1 MEMCAIMPGVTPL
14 TNRRRSLRL
23 STQVL
28 VLLLGILLISAIV
41 DAVLTYREIRADMDR
56 QAGETS
62 LRIARSVAADSAIV
76 NGFAAPDPARA
87 IDPIAETVRGATG
100 STFIVVTDRRGIRVA
115 HPDRALIGTSL
126 LNDPGESPAAVLSG
140 ATYVGVQN
148 GSLGRS
154 MRAKVPIRDG
164 AGQVIGLVS
173 VGTLE
178 DTVSSQLRSRLP
190 STFVPPLL
198 ALALVVIG
206 TLLLTRRIKR
216 QTYGL
221 EPAEITAILEH
232 REAMLH
238 SIAEGVITL
247 DLTDH
252 ITLVNDE
259 AERLLGIDRA
269 DAVGRRLA
277 EIAPA
282 GRVRDV
288 LSGRVPGRDEI
299 ILLGPRILVVNHM
312 PVEVRGRPVGAV
324 ITLRDRTELEGLLRE
339 LDDTRSLAD
348 ALRSQEHEFANRLHV
363 IGGLIELGRHDD
375 AVEFINHTSVLH
387 QTLAAQLVD
396 GVSDPIL
403 SALLLGK
410 AAVAGERGITLSVS
424 AVGELPADLDD
435 PQGLV
440 TVLGNLIDNALESV
454 AQAGGGVTRDGRV
467 EVGIAARTDV
477 LEITVHDT
485 GPGIDESLTE
495 EIFRHGFTTKVAHA
509 DNRRRGIGLALVSR
523 EVRGRGGRIEVRNV
537 DGALFTVT
545 IPLRRDAMDAVEDR
559 PGTAVRESA
568 EQ

>member
-1 MEMCAIMPGVTPL
+1 
-14 TNRRRSLRL
+14 LRL

-28 VLLLGILLISAIV
+28 VLLLGILLISAVV
-41 DAVLTYREIRADMDR
+41 DAVLTYREIRSDMDR
-56 QAGETS
+56 QAGQTS
-62 LRIARSVAADSAIV
+62 LRIAQSVATDRTIV

-87 IDPIAETVRGATG
+87 IDPVAETIRRATG
-100 STFIVVTDRRGIRVA
+100 ATFIVIASHQGIRYS
-115 HPDRALIGTSL
+115 HPDSALIGTSL
-126 LNDPGESPAAVLSG
+126 LNDPGENPAAVLSG
-140 ATYVGVQN
+140 NSYVGVQT

-154 MRAKVPIRDG
+154 MRAKVPVHDG
-164 AGQVIGLVS
+164 AGRVIGLVS

-178 DTVSSQLRSRLP
+178 DTVSSQLLSRLP

-198 ALALVVIG
+198 ALALAVAG
-206 TLLLTRRIKR
+206 TVLLTHRIKR

-247 DLTDH
+247 DLSEH
-252 ITLVNDE
+252 ITMINDE
-259 AERLLGIDRA
+259 AQRLLGTERA
-269 DAVGRRLA
+269 DVLGHRLA
-277 EIAPA
+277 EVAPA
-282 GRVRDV
+282 GRVLDV
-288 LSGRVPGRDEI
+288 LGGHVPGRDEI
-299 ILLGPRILVVNHM
+299 ILLGERILVVNHM

-339 LDDTRSLAD
+339 LDDSRSLAD
-348 ALRSQEHEFANRLHV
+348 ALRSQEHEFANRLHA
-363 IGGLIELGRHDD
+363 IGGLIELGRYDD

-387 QTLAAQLVD
+387 QQLAAQLVD

-424 AVGELPADLDD
+424 TAGELPAGLDD

-454 AQAGGGVTRDGRV
+454 AQAGGSTRDGRV
-467 EVGIAARTDV
+467 EVGITTRTGI

-485 GPGIDESLTE
+485 GPGVDESLAE
-495 EIFRHGFTTKVAHA
+495 EIFRHGFTTKVAHT

-523 EVRGRGGRIEVRNV
+523 EVHTRGGHIAVRNA

-545 IPLRRDAMDAVEDR
+545 IPLPTPAPIGGSVTSEA
-559 PGTAVRESA
+559 TSESA
-568 EQ
+568 AQ

>member
-1 MEMCAIMPGVTPL
+1 MRYHAVVTPL
-14 TNRRRSLRL
+14 TTRRRSLRL

-28 VLLLGILLISAIV
+28 VLLLGILLISAVV
-41 DAVLTYREIRADMDR
+41 DAVLTYREIRSDMDR
-56 QAGETS
+56 QAGQNS
-62 LRIARSVAADSAIV
+62 LRIARSVATDPTIV
-76 NGFAAPDPARA
+76 DGFAAPDPARA
-87 IDPIAETVRGATG
+87 IDPAAETVRRATG
-100 STFIVVTDRRGIRVA
+100 ATFIVITNRQGIRYS
-115 HPDRALIGTSL
+115 HPDSSLIGTSL
-126 LNDPGESPAAVLSG
+126 LNDPGENPAAVLSG
-140 ATYVGVQN
+140 GTYIGVQN

-154 MRAKVPIRDG
+154 MRAKVPVRDG

-178 DTVSSQLRSRLP
+178 DTVSSQLLSRLP

-198 ALALVVIG
+198 ALALSVAG

-221 EPAEITAILEH
+221 EPAEITGMLEH

-247 DLTDH
+247 DLTEH
-252 ITLVNDE
+252 VTMINDE
-259 AERLLGIDRA
+259 AQRLLGIERTD
-269 DAVGRRLA
+269 VLGRRLP
-277 EIAPA
+277 EFVPA

-288 LSGRVPGRDEI
+288 LGGHVPGRDEI
-299 ILLGPRILVVNHM
+299 VLLGKRILVVNHM
-312 PVEVRGRPVGAV
+312 PVDVRGRPIGAV

-339 LDDTRSLAD
+339 LDDSRSLAD

-363 IGGLIELGRHDD
+363 IGGLIELGRYDD

-387 QTLAAQLVD
+387 QQLAAQLVD
-396 GVSDPIL
+396 GVSDPIV

-424 AVGELPADLDD
+424 ATGELPADLDE

-454 AQAGGGVTRDGRV
+454 TQAGPEGGRV
-467 EVGIAARTDV
+467 DVGITTRTGV
-477 LEITVHDT
+477 LEITVRDT
-485 GPGIDESLTE
+485 GPGVDASLAD
-495 EIFRHGFTTKVAHA
+495 EIFRHGFTTKAAHA
-509 DNRRRGIGLALVSR
+509 GNRRRGIGLALVSR
-523 EVRGRGGRIEVRNV
+523 EVCARGGHIAVRNV

-545 IPLRRDAMDAVEDR
+545 IPLRERAAIS
-559 PGTAVRESA
+559 GTGETESA
-568 EQ
+568 ER

>member
-1 MEMCAIMPGVTPL
+1 MRYHATVTPL
-14 TNRRRSLRL
+14 TTRRRSLRL

-28 VLLLGILLISAIV
+28 VLLLGILFISAVV
-41 DAVLTYREIRADMDR
+41 DAVLTYREIRSDMDR
-56 QAGETS
+56 QAGQNS
-62 LRIARSVAADSAIV
+62 LRIAQSVAADPLIV
-76 NGFAAPDPARA
+76 GGFSTPDPARA
-87 IDPIAETVRGATG
+87 IDPVAETVRRATG
-100 STFIVVTDRRGIRVA
+100 ATFIVVTNRQGVRYS
-115 HPDRALIGTSL
+115 HPDSALIGTSL
-126 LNDPGESPAAVLSG
+126 LNDPGENPAAILSG
-140 ATYVGVQN
+140 GTYVGVQN

-154 MRAKVPIRDG
+154 MRAKVPVRDG
-164 AGQVIGLVS
+164 AGRVIGLVS

-178 DTVSSQLRSRLP
+178 DTVSSQLVSRLP

-198 ALALVVIG
+198 ALALSVVG
-206 TLLLTRRIKR
+206 TLLLTHRIKR

-221 EPAEITAILEH
+221 EPAEITGMLEH

-247 DLTDH
+247 DLSEHVTM
-252 ITLVNDE
+252 INDE
-259 AERLLGIDRA
+259 AQRLLGIERTD
-269 DAVGRRLA
+269 VLGRRLA
-277 EIAPA
+277 EFVPE

-288 LSGRVPGRDEI
+288 LGGRVSGRDEI
-299 ILLGPRILVVNHM
+299 VLSGRRILVVNHM

-363 IGGLIELGRHDD
+363 IGGLIELGRYDD

-387 QTLAAQLVD
+387 QQLAAQLVD

-410 AAVAGERGITLSVS
+410 AAVAGERGVTLSVS
-424 AVGELPADLDD
+424 ASGELPADLDD
-435 PQGLV
+435 SQGLV

-454 AQAGGGVTRDGRV
+454 TQAGADGGRV
-467 EVGIAARTDV
+467 EVGFATHADT

-485 GPGIDESLTE
+485 GPGVDESLAE

-509 DNRRRGIGLALVSR
+509 GNRRRGIGLALVSR
-523 EVRGRGGRIEVRNV
+523 EIRARGGHVSVRNV

-545 IPLRRDAMDAVEDR
+545 IPLPRRAVVAGDGGSV
-559 PGTAVRESA
+559 PGGGETESA
-568 EQ
+568 GR

>member
-1 MEMCAIMPGVTPL
+1 M
-14 TNRRRSLRL
+14 

-62 LRIARSVAADSAIV
+62 LRIARSVAADPAIV

-87 IDPIAETVRGATG
+87 IDPIAETVRRATDA
-100 STFIVVTDRRGIRVA
+100 TFIVITDRRGIRVA

-126 LNDPGESPAAVLSG
+126 LNDPGENPAAVLSG

-148 GSLGRS
+148 GSMGRS
-154 MRAKVPIRDG
+154 MRAKTPIRDG
-164 AGQVIGLVS
+164 SGEVIGLVS

-277 EIAPA
+277 EIVPA

-288 LSGRVPGRDEI
+288 LSGRVPGRDDRARPLALRGDAPLPPPGLTRPGRDEI
-299 ILLGPRILVVNHM
+299 VLLGPRILVVNHM

-387 QTLAAQLVD
+387 QALAAQLVD

-454 AQAGGGVTRDGRV
+454 AQAGGSATRDGRV
-467 EVGIAARTDV
+467 DVGIATRADV

-509 DNRRRGIGLALVSR
+509 DNRRRGIGLALVGR

-545 IPLRRDAMDAVEDR
+545 IPLRV
-559 PGTAVRESA
+559 GA